1 MCNIL
6 VLNPGQMPVY
16 KEFENMCWNNW
27 HSYGLVTKVDGKLD
41 IKRKLFLDDSLSL
54 QDIKDLY
61 GLLEADIQYERIL
74 HVRHI
79 TAGANSEENCHP
91 LPAYWSEK
99 REVVFMHNGT
109 LYDWQNKKYTTSSA
123 GVTTSTTDYEGPS
136 DSKNFCDKVIQPML
150 AGSDFGS
157 GHGDIQSTYA
167 KMIFNKLWG
176 ADNRGILISSDQP
189 TLYLGV
195 WSKSKAKDG
204 SEIRSANDKYFDDVI
219 RGPEKTRR
227 EESQRKPSNGNV
239 ISISQIKDLNK
250 LGKIDPDKYRIKI
263 EGFPEISNDWNLY
276 DYEGL
281 SSLGNLTN
289 DEIDILVE
297 EHPDDAVLLFS
308 LVTSSHQKLWEEY
321 QALRIQVA
329 S

>member
-6 VLNPGQMPVY
+6 ILPAGQMPIY
-16 KEFENMCWNNW
+16 SEFENMCWNNW
-27 HSYGLVTKVDGKLD
+27 HSYGLVTKVNNKLD
-41 IKRKLFLDDSLSL
+41 IKRKIFPDDSLSL

-61 GLLEADIQYERIL
+61 QLLKDDLEHERIL

-91 LPAYWSEK
+91 LPAYYSDK

-109 LYDWQNKKYTTSSA
+109 LYDWQTKKQSTVGNVTSYT
-123 GVTTSTTDYEGPS
+123 VDYDGAS

-150 AGSDFGS
+150 AASDFGN
-157 GHGDIQSTYA
+157 GHGDITSAYA

-189 TLYLGV
+189 TLYLGL
-195 WSKSKAKDG
+195 WSKCKSTTG
-204 SEIRSANDKYFDDVI
+204 SDIKSANDKYFDDVI

-227 EESQRKPSNGNV
+227 EESLKKRSDNNV

-250 LGKIDPDKYRIKI
+250 LGKVDPEKYRIKI
-263 EGFPEISNDWNLY
+263 TGFEDISNDWNLY

-289 DEIDILVE
+289 DELDILFE
-297 EHPDDAVLLFS
+297 EHPVDAQLLFD

-321 QALRIQVA
+321 QALKIQVA
-329 S
+329 G